1 MNRIT
6 SSEGSASVRWA
17 ALVVALALAGEAGAA
32 PATRFEPEMQVQ
44 GTPLLL
50 NGAGT
55 RYKAIFKVYDAALYV
70 PRKVSTTEELLALP
84 GLKRLQ
90 FMALRDMPSAEIG
103 RLFVRGMMEN
113 SPSETAQMQAVSIA
127 RLIEVF
133 SARSKI
139 LAGESFALQYV
150 PGKGTTFEVA
160 GKPQTAPFGDAEFF
174 AMTLKIWFGASP
186 ADLMLKQAL
195 LGAPDTRFDQR

>member
-103 RLFVRGMMEN
+103 RLFHRAHQQRAVKPVHLEIIDRCRKKLEADRSHRGIRQ
-113 SPSETAQMQAVSIA
+113 PT
-127 RLIEVF
+127 RRTRRGLT
-133 SARSKI
+133 R
-139 LAGESFALQYV
+139 LAGAIVQLRSHFQD
-150 PGKGTTFEVA
+150 
-160 GKPQTAPFGDAEFF
+160 APFRLSA
-174 AMTLKIWFGASP
+174 
-186 ADLMLKQAL
+186 
-195 LGAPDTRFDQR
+195 